1 MEQVTKCG
9 WIVDFKKFIINCIF
23 KYEMNKTYKLTVI
36 IAILVSLIAS
46 DCKYRKD
53 CGGRRKK
60 KVKTGMGGYM

>member
-1 MEQVTKCG
+1 
-9 WIVDFKKFIINCIF
+9 
-23 KYEMNKTYKLTVI
+23 MNKTSKLAVI
-36 IAILVSLIAS
+36 LIILVSLVAS

>member
-1 MEQVTKCG
+1 MLNMNVIEK
-9 WIVDFKKFIINCIF
+9 IVSLAIMKKAGTLFTI
-23 KYEMNKTYKLTVI
+23 LL
-36 IAILVSLIAS
+36 ILVGIGLS